1 MASASP
7 ANSSCGAR
15 LASEKKTS
23 WCARSPASSHASEN
37 SSRPASS
44 YSQWYR
50 SAPSLSSH
58 GRGGAHAPS
67 SGSASTSRAA
77 SYAYTRS
84 LCRASK
90 SYPLVAASAF
100 SASSRDPNSISAK
113 PSVVPADA
121 DSGIVTATAD
131 AAAPA
136 PAGAPAL
143 TTDEKIFVT

>member
-1 MASASP
+1 
-7 ANSSCGAR
+7 
-15 LASEKKTS
+15 
-23 WCARSPASSHASEN
+23 
-37 SSRPASS
+37 
-44 YSQWYR
+44 
-50 SAPSLSSH
+50 
-58 GRGGAHAPS
+58 
-67 SGSASTSRAA
+67 
-77 SYAYTRS
+77 
-84 LCRASK
+84 
-90 SYPLVAASAF
+90 LVAASAF